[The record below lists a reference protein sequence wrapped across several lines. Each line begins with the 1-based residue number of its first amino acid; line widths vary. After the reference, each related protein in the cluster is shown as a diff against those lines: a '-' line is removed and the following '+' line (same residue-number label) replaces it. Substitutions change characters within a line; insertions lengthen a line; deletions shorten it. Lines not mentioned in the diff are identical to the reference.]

1 MYIAD
6 NYHLHSDTYKESNMS
21 NNNTR
26 ENFGSKIGAI
36 LAAAGSAVGLGN
48 IWRFPIETGQN
59 GGAAFI
65 LIYIGCVLLLGI
77 PIMMSEFLIG
87 RHTQA
92 NTAGAYRKLAPGTPW
107 RWVGRLG
114 VLSGF
119 VILSYYSVVA
129 GWTAEYTILAI
140 GNAFEGK
147 TTEDFPTIFTEF
159 VSNPWKSVSWML
171 AFMIITHVIVT
182 RGVKSGIEKFSKLMM
197 PALFIIMIILA
208 ICSVALPGASQG
220 LEFLL
225 KPDFSKITGSTILSA
240 MGQAFFSLSL
250 GLGCLCTYASYFNK
264 ETNIGKTALSVSIID
279 TFVAIMSGFI
289 IFPAVF
295 NAGYTLDSSDIG
307 PSLLFITMPNV
318 FGQAFGS
325 IPALAYIVSALFYS
339 LLVLAALTSTISMHE
354 VVTAYV
360 SEEFSM
366 SRRKAAT
373 IVTLSCSIVGIV
385 CALSFGP
392 FNEVKIFGMT
402 IFDFF
407 DYAAS
412 NFMLPI
418 GGMLIAI
425 FTGWYLDKKIVRDE
439 ITNNGTLRAPYLPL
453 IIFILKYI
461 APIAIACI
469 LLGQIGI
476 F

>member
-1 MYIAD
+1 M
-6 NYHLHSDTYKESNMS
+6 

-26 ENFGSKIGAI
+26 ENFGSKIGAV

-48 IWRFPIETGQN
+48 IWRFPIEVGTN

-65 LIYIGCVLLLGI
+65 IIYVACVLLLGI
-77 PIMMSEFLIG
+77 PIMMGEFLIG

-92 NTAGAYRKLAPGTPW
+92 NTAGAYRMLAPGTPW

-129 GWTAEYTILAI
+129 GWTAEYTVLAV
-140 GNAFEGK
+140 GNYFDGK
-147 TTEDFPTIFTEF
+147 TTADFPQIFNQF
-159 VSNPWKSVSWML
+159 VSNPWLSVSWML
-171 AFMIITHVIVT
+171 AFMVITHIIVV

-197 PALFIIMIILA
+197 PALFVILIVLA
-208 ICSVALPGASQG
+208 ICSITLPNASQG
-220 LEFLL
+220 IEFLL
-225 KPDFSKITGSTILSA
+225 KPDFSKITGTVVLRA

-250 GLGCLCTYASYFNK
+250 GLGCLCTYASYFNR
-264 ETNIGKTALSVSIID
+264 ETNIGKTALSVSLID
-279 TFVAIMSGFI
+279 TMVAIMSGFI

-295 NAGYTLDSSDIG
+295 NAGYMLGRSDIG

-318 FGQAFGS
+318 FGQAFAN
-325 IPALAYIVSALFYS
+325 IPALAYVVSVLFYF
-339 LLVLAALTSTISMHE
+339 LLMLAALTSTISMHE

-360 SEEFSM
+360 SEEFAM
-366 SRRKAAT
+366 NRRKAAT
-373 IVTLSCSIVGIV
+373 IVTIACSVVGV
-385 CALSFGP
+385 LCALSFGP
-392 FNEVKIFGMT
+392 FEGFKIFGMT
-402 IFDFF
+402 LFDFF
-407 DYAAS
+407 DYVAS
-412 NFMLPI
+412 NIMLPV

-439 ITNNGTLRAPYLPL
+439 ITNKGTLRARYLPVV
-453 IIFILKYI
+453 IFILKYI
-461 APIAIACI
+461 APVAIACI
-469 LLGQIGI
+469 LLGQLGL

>member
-1 MYIAD
+1 
-6 NYHLHSDTYKESNMS
+6 MS
-21 NNNTR
+21 NNTR
-26 ENFGSKIGAI
+26 ENFGSKLGAV

-87 RHTQA
+87 RHTQS
-92 NTAGAYRKLAPGTPW
+92 NTAGAYRLLAPGTPW

-129 GWTAEYTILAI
+129 GWTAEYTVLAI
-140 GNAFEGK
+140 GNHFEGK
-147 TTEDFPTIFTEF
+147 TAADFPAIFAKF
-159 VSNPWKSVSWML
+159 VSNPWKSVLWML
-171 AFMIITHVIVT
+171 SFLVATHFVVI

-197 PALFIIMIILA
+197 PALFVIMILLT
-208 ICSVALPGASQG
+208 ICSVMLPGSSAG

-225 KPDFSKITGSTILSA
+225 RPDFSKITGSVALSA

-250 GLGCLCTYASYFNK
+250 GLGCLCTYASYFSK
-264 ETNIGKTALSVSIID
+264 ETNIGKTALNVSLID
-279 TFVAIMSGFI
+279 TMVAIMSGLI

-295 NAGYTLDSSDIG
+295 NAGYTLDSGDIG

-318 FGQAFGS
+318 FGQAFGGV
-325 IPALAYIVSALFYS
+325 PALAYGVSVLFYF

-360 SEEFSM
+360 SEEFNT
-366 SRRKAAT
+366 SRRKAAL
-373 IVTLSCSIVGIV
+373 IVTLACSVVGVV

-392 FNEVKIFGMT
+392 FEGVRIFGMS
-402 IFDFF
+402 IFDFL
-407 DYAAS
+407 DYVAS
-412 NFMLPI
+412 NIMLPL

-425 FTGWYLDKKIVRDE
+425 FAGWYLDKKLVRDE
-439 ITNNGTLRAPYLPL
+439 ITNRGTLRASYLRPV
-453 IIFILKYI
+453 IFILRYI
-461 APIAIACI
+461 APVAIALI
-469 LLGQIGI
+469 LLGQLGV
-476 F
+476 FR

>member
-1 MYIAD
+1 M
-6 NYHLHSDTYKESNMS
+6 
-21 NNNTR
+21 
-26 ENFGSKIGAI
+26 

-48 IWRFPIETGQN
+48 IWRFPIETGLN

-65 LIYIGCVLLLGI
+65 LIYIACVLVLGI

-92 NTAGAYRKLAPGTPW
+92 NTAGAFRMLAPGTPW

-129 GWTAEYTILAI
+129 GWTAEYTVLAV
-140 GNAFEGK
+140 GNYFDGK
-147 TTEDFPTIFTEF
+147 TTADFPQIFAQF
-159 VSNPWKSVSWML
+159 VSNPWKSVFWML
-171 AFMIITHVIVT
+171 AFMVITHIIVV
-182 RGVKSGIEKFSKLMM
+182 RGVKGGIEKFSKLMM
-197 PALFIIMIILA
+197 PALFVILIVLT
-208 ICSVALPGASQG
+208 ICSVMLPGASQG

-225 KPDFSKITGSTILSA
+225 RPDFSKITGSTVLRA

-264 ETNIGKTALSVSIID
+264 DTNIGKTALSVSVID

-295 NAGYTLDSSDIG
+295 NAGYTLGSGDIG

-318 FGQAFGS
+318 FGQAFGAV
-325 IPALAYIVSALFYS
+325 PALAYVVSALFYF
-339 LLVLAALTSTISMHE
+339 LLMLAALTSTISMHE

-360 SEEFSM
+360 SEEFGM
-366 SRRKAAT
+366 RRTKAAA
-373 IVTLSCSIVGIV
+373 IVTVACSVVGV
-385 CALSFGP
+385 LCALSFGP
-392 FNEVKIFGMT
+392 FEGFKIFGMT
-402 IFDFF
+402 LFDFL
-407 DYAAS
+407 
-412 NFMLPI
+412 LPV
-418 GGMLIAI
+418 GGMLISI
-425 FTGWYLDKKIVRDE
+425 FAGWYLDKNLVRDE
-439 ITNNGTLRAPYLPL
+439 VTNRGTLQARYLPVVV
-453 IIFILKYI
+453 FILRYI
-461 APIAIACI
+461 APVAIACV
-469 LLGQIGI
+469 LLGQLGL